1 MSISKPANTAITSR
15 GITHENTHTHPKPT
29 PTLGIVGCGAIGQSI
44 LGAVSQGKLAVS
56 VAGVHTRTPDKARE
70 FLSRLPQPPPLLDL
84 DALIS
89 RSSLVVEAAGG
100 PMVLELA
107 RRCFSAGKDL
117 LVISVG
123 ALLEHP
129 EVFEQARTSGCRLIL
144 PSGAIAGIDGVKSAC
159 AGRVDRVSVT
169 TRKPPRGLA
178 GAPYLVQHG
187 ISLENLTEET
197 EVFNGT
203 VREGC
208 RGFPDNVNVTA
219 TVSLAGI
226 GPDRTRLRILAV
238 PGQTHNQHTV
248 EVEGEFGYFSLTIRN
263 VPTENPKTG
272 RLTAMSM
279 IRAIADSMD
288 SVRVGN

>member
-1 MSISKPANTAITSR
+1 MSIF
-15 GITHENTHTHPKPT
+15 KPT
-29 PTLGIVGCGAIGQSI
+29 GAAHTSHGNANASTQDHQNATPAIGIVGLGAIGQSI
-44 LGAVSQGKLAVS
+44 LGAVRQGTLAVS
-56 VAGVHTRTPDKARE
+56 VAGVHTRTPEKARE

-100 PMVLELA
+100 HTVVELA

-129 EVFEQARTSGCRLIL
+129 EVFEQARAAGCRLIL
-144 PSGAIAGIDGVKSAC
+144 PSGAIAGIDGIKSAC

-178 GAPYLVQHG
+178 GAPYLVQRG
-187 ISLENLTEET
+187 ISLDNLTEET
-197 EVFNGT
+197 EVFSGT

-219 TVSLAGI
+219 TVSLAGV

-248 EVEGEFGYFSLTIRN
+248 EVEGEFGYFTLTIRN
-263 VPTENPKTG
+263 IPTENPKTG

-279 IRAIADSMD
+279 IRAIADSLD